1 AYGNEKM
8 RSADVNVRLCAVS
21 AWQHYDR
28 GPPLEKIEAPLIA
41 VNSADDLINPPELTI
56 LEREIQRVPHG
67 RAVVIPFSERTRG
80 HGSHTV
86 AVLWKRH
93 LEELLKAPER

>member
-1 AYGNEKM
+1 M
-8 RSADVNVRLCAVS
+8 V
-21 AWQHYDR
+21 
-28 GPPLEKIEAPLIA
+28 EKIEAPLIA
-41 VNSADDLINPPELTI
+41 VNSADDLINPPELKI
-56 LEREIQRVPHG
+56 LERETQRVTHG